1 MFVDCTRIENQQMF
15 IEAANVVKQITTIDA
30 KLLESPDFE
39 VDLAKSTFV
48 DLCHNF
54 GWLYKPCVIFFDF

>member
-54 GWLYKPCVIFFDF
+54 G